1 MSQDFRAGDFLIFQV
16 ESGFGLLRI
25 LAIDGV
31 EEDRVWHLRGYAELF
46 PDIESADAAL
56 EAPELLTVSL
66 SHAALTTRAF
76 EATQTSRMK
85 FVDLGEGESDEVRI
99 WRENGEIVSD
109 RSIRLLLGLR

>member
-1 MSQDFRAGDFLIFQV
+1 MSQDFRAGDYLIFQV

-25 LAIDGV
+25 LAIDDING
-31 EEDRVWHLRGYAELF
+31 DRVWHLRGYGEMF

-56 EAPELLTVSL
+56 ERPELLTVSL
-66 SHAALTTRAF
+66 AHAALTTRAF

-85 FVDLGEGESDEVRI
+85 FAELEPGEAGEVAD
-99 WRENGEIVSD
+99 WRENPSVVSD

>member
-25 LAIDGV
+25 LAIDDNNG
-31 EEDRVWHLRGYAELF
+31 DRVWHLRGYAELF
-46 PDIESADAAL
+46 PDIESADSAL
-56 EAPELLTVSL
+56 EEPRSLTVSL

-85 FVDLGEGESDEVRI
+85 FAELEPEEVEEVAD
-99 WRENGEIVSD
+99 WRENGAVVGD
-109 RSIRLLLGLR
+109 RSIRLMLGLR

>member
-25 LAIDGV
+25 LAIDESDG
-31 EEDRVWHLRGYAELF
+31 DRVWHLRGYAELF

-56 EAPELLTVSL
+56 AAPESLTVSL

-76 EATQTSRMK
+76 EATQTSRMM
-85 FVDLGEGESDEVRI
+85 FAELDPGEVEAIAE
-99 WRENGEIVSD
+99 WRKNGDAVTD
-109 RSIRLLLGLR
+109 RSIRLMLGLR